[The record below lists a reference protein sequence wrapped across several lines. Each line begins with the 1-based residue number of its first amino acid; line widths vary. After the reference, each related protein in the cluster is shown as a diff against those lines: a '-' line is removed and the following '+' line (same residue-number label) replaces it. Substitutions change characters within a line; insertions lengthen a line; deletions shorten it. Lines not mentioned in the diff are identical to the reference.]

1 MDPVVNEEVI
11 TDAAPATTEQDASDA
26 IRRGYEKVAEPDK
39 VQEQQTEAEPE
50 VKAAEP
56 AVQTEETPPANN
68 DQLKELMARVERIP
82 ELEKRLRDEG
92 GRYGALKQS
101 LEQLQQKIAE
111 ATTTREVAAN
121 TADAK
126 ELMKDLRDEF
136 PELADKLE
144 GAFSKVM
151 SSKGGIDQETLTK
164 AVAEARAAEV
174 KAETEALEAQ
184 LDEILP
190 GWEQVTGSLARGIQG
205 SAKFAEWIGT
215 LPKREASRLSVSRD
229 PFYIAEM
236 IEKHNEW
243 LANPDSKA
251 KEKETAPAAPSKR
264 LTDAVLPTTGQR
276 VATQKAVDP
285 KASIRAGYERV
296 AGKRF

>member
-1 MDPVVNEEVI
+1 MDQIVNDEVS
-11 TDAAPATTEQDASDA
+11 TETTATATEDAADA
-26 IRRGYEKVAEPDK
+26 IRRGYEKVSEPDK
-39 VQEQQTEAEPE
+39 VQEPEAKVEPTTTE
-50 VKAAEP
+50 EP
-56 AVQTEETPPANN
+56 AAQTEETPPAINGE
-68 DQLKELMARVERIP
+68 QLKDLMARVERIP

-111 ATTTREVAAN
+111 STTTREVAAN

-126 ELMKDLRDEF
+126 ELLAELRDEF

-174 KAETEALEAQ
+174 RAETEELEAQ
-184 LDEILP
+184 LDEIHP
-190 GWEQVTGSLARGIQG
+190 GWEHITGSQAKGIKA
-205 SAKFAEWIGT
+205 SEKFSEWIGT
-215 LPKREASRLSVSRD
+215 LLKRDLRRLSISRD

-243 LANPDSKA
+243 LANHDPKA
-251 KEKETAPAAPSKR
+251 KEKEPTQPSKR
-264 LTDAVLPTTGQR
+264 LADAVLPTTGAK
-276 VATQKAVDP
+276 VATQKTIDP

-296 AGKRF
+296 AGKRIT

>member
-1 MDPVVNEEVI
+1 MDPVVNDEVS
-11 TDAAPATTEQDASDA
+11 TVATPAAEQESSSDA

-39 VQEQQTEAEPE
+39 VQEPEAK
-50 VKAAEP
+50 VEP
-56 AVQTEETPPANN
+56 AVQTEETPPAN
-68 DQLKELMARVERIP
+68 DQLKDLMARVERIP

-111 ATTTREVAAN
+111 STTTREVAAN

-126 ELMKDLRDEF
+126 ELLADLRDEF
-136 PELADKLE
+136 PDLADKLE

-174 KAETEALEAQ
+174 KAETESLEAQ
-184 LDEILP
+184 LDEIQP
-190 GWEQVTGSLARGIQG
+190 GWEKVTGSQARGING
-205 SAKFAEWIGT
+205 SEKFAEWIGT
-215 LPKREASRLSVSRD
+215 LPKRDANRLGVSRD

-243 LANPDSKA
+243 LAVPKPKA
-251 KEKETAPAAPSKR
+251 EEKETAPAAPNKR
-264 LTDAVLPTTGQR
+264 LTDAVLPTTGAR
-276 VATQKAVDP
+276 VATHKTIDP
-285 KASIRAGYERV
+285 KASIKAGYERV